1 MNGYGNSLIC
11 WFVLKLCWIALL
23 FCSLYRAILIIMF
36 LLDKSFYCSS
46 ILVNHQN
53 RFEYIQFFSNL
64 NANLIFPIKLKN
76 GDLMN
81 AKMSFNFYLFSFVLL
96 VLLVRKWMD
105 MEICWFVGSF
115 WFFVE
120 SVLKSIFNYHFI
132 LIMSLVIRFINR
144 MAHRLLASC

>member
-11 WFVLKLCWIALL
+11 WFVLNLCWIALL

-46 ILVNHQN
+46 TLVNHQN
-53 RFEYIQFFSNL
+53 RFECVPFFSNL
-64 NANLIFPIKLKN
+64 NVKLIFPIRLKN

-96 VLLVRKWMD
+96 VQLVRKWMD
-105 MEICWFVGSF
+105 MEIRWSVGSF
-115 WFFVE
+115 WICVGLHYY
-120 SVLKSIFNYHFI
+120 SLIVSCNINDYVSIG
-132 LIMSLVIRFINR
+132 
-144 MAHRLLASC
+144 